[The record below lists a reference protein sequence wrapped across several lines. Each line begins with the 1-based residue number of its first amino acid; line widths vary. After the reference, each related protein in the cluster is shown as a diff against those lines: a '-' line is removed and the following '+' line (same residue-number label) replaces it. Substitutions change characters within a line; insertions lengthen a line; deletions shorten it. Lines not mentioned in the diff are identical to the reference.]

1 MRDEIPTKVSELE
14 NDSGYLTEHQSL
26 DQCVKVTGGTM
37 TGTLTA
43 QNGITVSKG
52 ELVVG
57 ASAALRVNKKTIKS
71 GYGQSEIMV
80 NLPDSSGTLALK
92 SDLDEYAKSEDVPTK
107 VSELENDS
115 GYLTEHQS
123 LAGYLP
129 LSGGTMTGVL
139 RFDTNTVPV
148 IVSKGILQIATQ
160 LNNRWCHYS
169 FPTETCKLATDAQIA
184 ALRKEKADSEEDGT
198 LLYSGSGV
206 FDEETPTNADDIL
219 ATPEG
224 GSWTERNNSY
234 RTEYDNDDDE
244 GYYVECTACGSTS
257 KTTLK
262 NLTRAQTV
270 KGKGYLFFRWGDHGQ
285 YSDGLNDDED
295 WYDFW
300 VYDDVTIKDR
310 TKLTIP
316 ESISKHTY
324 SKEEV
329 DGKLALTLP
338 LTGGTLTGN
347 VTFSGTNRLVFG
359 SRPRIDSR
367 EGGVLSYYYFPETSG
382 TLALDKDVQE
392 LKTDKAD
399 AEVETVY
406 DHVEAGVFWS
416 GTDITQNDI
425 VVRDEGGEFVDY
437 SNRYSAT
444 RLANGYRITCTQYRG
459 SASHLTIRNET
470 KGTSVAGTGSLDF
483 DFGDEG
489 EIFDGDEDWDDIYI
503 LQNVDIETGTRK
515 LTVVESIEKRLQ
527 GIEEELEDFTDWKES
542 DRTTIGKNAVA
553 NDEECVA
560 VGAEAQAKYRSAS
573 IGYRAFTS
581 SSYAVAIGNESE
593 ARFGAVAVGSSAK
606 GYGNNSTAI
615 GDSSSAGGAS
625 SVVVGVGATT
635 SDAATGSVQLG
646 QGTCTTSNTL
656 KFKNT
661 VVVDSGGKIPA
672 GSLSVSEQL
681 GNLEPL
687 PSNASLTDVVTR
699 LNAILAALK
708 G

>member
-1 MRDEIPTKVSELE
+1 MTVNYPDNTIETAEGTKQGEIYVATVRGCPTPGVSGTGYSVIADGTDENGVERTGFVLGKGEVVVLDKEGELKPGERSFYMRLRDEEQENPHKGDVVRVEGGARYYDGEEWVDFAEVVDSYTKGETDELIDGVRDEIPTKVSELE

-92 SDLDEYAKSEDVPTK
+92 SDLDEYAKSEDIPTK

-129 LSGGTMTGVL
+129 LSGGTMTG
-139 RFDTNTVPV
+139 N
-148 IVSKGILQIATQ
+148 I
-160 LNNRWCHYS
+160 
-169 FPTETCKLATDAQIA
+169 
-184 ALRKEKADSEEDGT
+184 
-198 LLYSGSGV
+198 
-206 FDEETPTNADDIL
+206 
-219 ATPEG
+219 
-224 GSWTERNNSY
+224 
-234 RTEYDNDDDE
+234 
-244 GYYVECTACGSTS
+244 
-257 KTTLK
+257 
-262 NLTRAQTV
+262 
-270 KGKGYLFFRWGDHGQ
+270 
-285 YSDGLNDDED
+285 
-295 WYDFW
+295 
-300 VYDDVTIKDR
+300 
-310 TKLTIP
+310 
-316 ESISKHTY
+316 
-324 SKEEV
+324 
-329 DGKLALTLP
+329 
-338 LTGGTLTGN
+338 
-347 VTFSGTNRLVFG
+347 TFAGARHLVFG
-359 SRPRIDSR
+359 DNPFIESVY
-367 EGGVLSYYYFPETSG
+367 GLKYYFWRFPSTSG

-444 RLANGYRITCTQYRG
+444 RLSNGYRITCTHYRG
-459 SASHLTIRNET
+459 SASRVTIRNET
-470 KGTSVAGTGSLDF
+470 KGTSVAGAGSLDF

-489 EIFDGDEDWDDIYI
+489 EIFDGDEDWDDIYV
-503 LQNVDIETGTRK
+503 LQNVDVETGTRK

-527 GIEEELEDFTDWKES
+527 GIEEVK
-542 DRTTIGKNAVA
+542 
-553 NDEECVA
+553 
-560 VGAEAQAKYRSAS
+560 
-573 IGYRAFTS
+573 
-581 SSYAVAIGNESE
+581 
-593 ARFGAVAVGSSAK
+593 
-606 GYGNNSTAI
+606 
-615 GDSSSAGGAS
+615 
-625 SVVVGVGATT
+625 
-635 SDAATGSVQLG
+635 
-646 QGTCTTSNTL
+646 
-656 KFKNT
+656 
-661 VVVDSGGKIPA
+661 
-672 GSLSVSEQL
+672 
-681 GNLEPL
+681 NLEAL

-699 LNAILAALK
+699 LNVILAALK

>member
-1 MRDEIPTKVSELE
+1 MTVNYPDNTIETVEGTKQGEIYVATVRGCPTPGVSGTGYSVIADGTDENGVERTGFVLGKGEVVVLDKEGELKPGERSFYMRLRDEEPENPHKGDVVRVEGGARYYDGEEWVDFAEVVDSYTKGETDELIDGVRDEIPTKVSELE

-26 DQCVKVTGGTM
+26 DECVKVTGGTM

-57 ASAALRVNKKTIKS
+57 AAAALRVNKKTIKS

-92 SDLDEYAKSEDVPTK
+92 SDLDEYAKSEDIPTK

-115 GYLTEHQS
+115 GYLTQHQS

-129 LSGGTMTGVL
+129 LSGGTMTGNIT
-139 RFDTNTVPV
+139 F
-148 IVSKGILQIATQ
+148 
-160 LNNRWCHYS
+160 
-169 FPTETCKLATDAQIA
+169 
-184 ALRKEKADSEEDGT
+184 
-198 LLYSGSGV
+198 
-206 FDEETPTNADDIL
+206 
-219 ATPEG
+219 
-224 GSWTERNNSY
+224 
-234 RTEYDNDDDE
+234 
-244 GYYVECTACGSTS
+244 
-257 KTTLK
+257 
-262 NLTRAQTV
+262 
-270 KGKGYLFFRWGDHGQ
+270 
-285 YSDGLNDDED
+285 
-295 WYDFW
+295 
-300 VYDDVTIKDR
+300 
-310 TKLTIP
+310 
-316 ESISKHTY
+316 
-324 SKEEV
+324 
-329 DGKLALTLP
+329 
-338 LTGGTLTGN
+338 TGA
-347 VTFSGTNRLVFG
+347 RHLVFG
-359 SRPRIDSR
+359 DNPLI
-367 EGGVLSYYYFPETSG
+367 EAIYGLKYYLWRFPSSSG

-392 LKTDKAD
+392 LKADKVD
-399 AEVETVY
+399 AEEEEVVVFEGSGLFDVEQPKSTSDAIVTGEGGTWTERRNAFRAVY
-406 DHVEAGVFWS
+406 DDDDYEGYTVTCTACVFPS
-416 GTDITQNDI
+416 KPTLRNLTRGT
-425 VVRDEGGEFVDY
+425 
-437 SNRYSAT
+437 SAT
-444 RLANGYRITCTQYRG
+444 GLRSLFFYWGDHGQYADG
-459 SASHLTIRNET
+459 DDEDLEWIDFWVYDDLTFTET
-470 KGTSVAGTGSLDF
+470 K
-483 DFGDEG
+483 
-489 EIFDGDEDWDDIYI
+489 
-503 LQNVDIETGTRK
+503 K
-515 LTVVESIEKRLQ
+515 LSIGESIEKRLQ